1 MKRLRRIILLCVIAS
16 LTITNAFAAKKQKTI
31 KLGFNIPLTG
41 DSNSQKIKK
50 INDTST
56 IST

>member
-1 MKRLRRIILLCVIAS
+1 MEKTELEEIIDDI
-16 LTITNAFAAKKQKTI
+16 
-31 KLGFNIPLTG
+31 
-41 DSNSQKIKK
+41 SNSQKIKK